1 MNAPAGKITAA
12 QVRAQTRERYVP
24 IVERYCPGCSEE
36 ELRLRCSILFIRDK
50 ASAALRTC
58 SDDAYGA
65 LAEAS
70 RLANDYAFRTMSRR
84 SLAAIRLELQMLV
97 RCASGLEAFH
107 HSLGDTDE
115 GV

>member
-1 MNAPAGKITAA
+1 LNAPAGIKSSS
-12 QVRAQTRERYVP
+12 RDRYIP
-24 IVERYCPGCSEE
+24 IVDHHCPGCSAEE
-36 ELRLRCSILFIRDK
+36 KALRCSILFIRDK
-50 ASAALRTC
+50 ATAALRSCTE
-58 SDDAYGA
+58 DAYGA

-70 RLANDYAFRTMSRR
+70 RLANAYAFRSMSRR
-84 SLAAIRLELQMLV
+84 SLKAIRLELQMLV